1 MADRPMAHAGRMNTM
16 LNNDECEEETTTH
29 TKATA
34 TTAAMPA
41 SASQQQAPPSLRTGC
56 DCASVSSPPASL
68 VARTLAA
75 DVVAPDESS

>member
-34 TTAAMPA
+34 TTATMPA
-41 SASQQQAPPSLRTGC
+41 SASQQQAPPSLPHG
-56 DCASVSSPPASL
+56 A
-68 VARTLAA
+68 
-75 DVVAPDESS
+75 